1 FRSSS
6 YFDTLTSYASAA
18 GSFGRA
24 GGLDVAAA
32 TAIANNGREPSQRFR
47 PCRPTPLRF
56 ILRYDD
62 CLEIFAAHAIG
73 RLVGNICTDFFAQSS
88 VAAFDGIAVIP
99 GGWLD
104 HNRVQ
109 LGYQLADSTA
119 GISYS
124 FVMTTIILW
133 IMYLI
138 SGCRLR
144 TDEES
149 EIIGIDDA
157 EMGEFASDYVAV
169 GAELGRKADWL
180 VLPIMALQDSDP
192 IPRIRNA

>member
-1 FRSSS
+1 M
-6 YFDTLTSYASAA
+6 TSCLLPPKP
-18 GSFGRA
+18 GITK
-24 GGLDVAAA
+24 LK
-32 TAIANNGREPSQRFR
+32 
-47 PCRPTPLRF
+47 F

-62 CLEIFAAHAIG
+62 CLDIFAAHAIG
-73 RLVGNICTDFFAQSS
+73 GLVGNICTDFFAQSS

-109 LGYQLADSTA
+109 LGCQLADSTA

-133 IMYLI
+133 IMHFI
-138 SGCRLR
+138 SGCRIC

-149 EIIGIDDA
+149 EIVCIDDS
-157 EMGEFASDYVAV
+157 EMGEFAYDYVAV
-169 GAELGRKADWL
+169 DAELGPKADWL
-180 VLPIMALQDSDP
+180 VLPIMAVLVLPAAKAKATSPTVVAANTTEALHQNP
-192 IPRIRNA
+192 HNCQPANLLEL